1 MKANMRFIWEVLLAD
16 LGHRLLPN
24 GGNLVMMRKKKIG
37 ISCFGELIAIK
48 MGHIFLS
55 GYVNGVIRKRKQS
68 VIRNYIR
75 N

>member
-1 MKANMRFIWEVLLAD
+1 MKANMRFIWEVLLDD

-48 MGHIFLS
+48 AALIFLS
-55 GYVNGVIRKRKQS
+55 DFVNGDIRK
-68 VIRNYIR
+68 ILRNDIKIYTMS
-75 N
+75 